1 MPIVLPSPRVKARPA
16 GAVLRGHPST
26 ACGAAVLALS
36 ALQPARALD
45 TTVSGRVT
53 FGADYRAEAQ
63 DPRLLGALNA
73 AAAGLTGLSGSGA
86 NADDANLNFR
96 RGDATTMALKAYL
109 DLALRQDGFSALV
122 RIKAWHD
129 FALAGQPRAW
139 GNVANGYAA
148 GEPLGDAGAAP
159 LSRFSGVALSDAW
172 VQHSV
177 DAGRWRLSARIGR
190 QTLNWGERAGFGGGL
205 EALNP
210 RDLPAIRR
218 AGAVPQEIRVPIPA
232 LFGRVEL
239 DRAIALEGFYQTAF
253 RPSALD
259 MCGTFW
265 SPSDYL
271 AGGCD
276 KVMSGQPVV
285 SDRARLPLGAYLKRL
300 PTPQPSAGE
309 FGLALRWSSKALATD
324 FGFYHARYTGRTP
337 IPSLRKSSRVG
348 PAVIAGDPDG
358 KNIAFFTEYPE
369 AIRLQALTFAHR
381 GERTEWF
388 GELSYRPNQP
398 LLISPGDAL
407 PPFLSPTAPA
417 LLRADAN
424 ALAPG
429 ALFHGYDRYPMI
441 QAQLGLAREFGP
453 GLSASA
459 EVVAKRLRG
468 LPDQA
473 LRRYGRADIFGVG
486 PINASCTVTT
496 PDAALQCSQRGYV
509 SAKAYAYRLRLEA
522 RLAGLPPQLVGVA
535 SALFVHDLKGWSAD
549 ALINQGRR
557 TMNLGLRFE
566 YRQRYLAELAYM
578 PIWGGDYNQLADR
591 DQVAFAVGVKF

>member
-1 MPIVLPSPRVKARPA
+1 MSRSMAY
-16 GAVLRGHPST
+16 
-26 ACGAAVLALS
+26 GAAVLALS
-36 ALQPARALD
+36 ALQPACALD
-45 TTVSGRVT
+45 TKASGRVT
-53 FGADYRAEAQ
+53 FGSAYRVEAQ
-63 DPRLLGALNA
+63 DPRLLGTLNA
-73 AAAGLTGLSGSGA
+73 GAAGLTGLSGSGA

-96 RGDATTMALKAYL
+96 RGDATTTALKAYL
-109 DLALRQDGFSALV
+109 DLALREDGFSALV

-139 GNVANGYAA
+139 GNVANGYSA
-148 GEPLGDAGAAP
+148 GEPLSDAGAPP

-172 VQHSV
+172 IEHTV

-210 RDLPAIRR
+210 RDIPASRR
-218 AGAVPQEIRVPIPA
+218 AGAAPQETRVPIPA
-232 LFGRVEL
+232 LFGRLEL
-239 DRAIALEGFYQTAF
+239 DRAIALEGYYQTAF

-265 SPSDYL
+265 SPNDYL

-276 KVMSGQPVV
+276 KVMAGQPVV

-300 PTPQPSAGE
+300 PTPEPSASE
-309 FGLALRWSSKALATD
+309 FGLALKWNSKALATD
-324 FGFYHARYTGRTP
+324 FGFYHARYTGRMP

-348 PAVIAGDPDG
+348 PAVIAGDPEG

-369 AIRLQALTFAHR
+369 AVRLQALTFAHR

-417 LLRADAN
+417 LLRADAD
-424 ALAPG
+424 AVAPG
-429 ALFHGYDRYPMI
+429 GLFHGYDRYPMI
-441 QAQLGLAREFGP
+441 QAQLGLQREFGP
-453 GLSASA
+453 TFTGSA

-473 LRRYGRADIFGVG
+473 LRRYGRSDIFGAG
-486 PINASCTVTT
+486 PVNGTCAVTT
-496 PDAALQCSQRGYV
+496 PDAARLCSLRGYV
-509 SAKAYAYRLRLEA
+509 SADSYAYRLRLEA
-522 RLAGLPPQLVGVA
+522 RLAGLPSGLVGVA
-535 SALFVHDLKGWSAD
+535 SALFVHDVRGWSGD
-549 ALINQGRR
+549 ALINEGRR
-557 TMNLGLRFE
+557 TMNLALRFE
-566 YRQRYLAELAYM
+566 YRQRYLAEVVYM
-578 PIWGGDYNQLADR
+578 PIWGGDYNAASDR
-591 DQVAFAVGVKF
+591 DQLAFAVGVKF